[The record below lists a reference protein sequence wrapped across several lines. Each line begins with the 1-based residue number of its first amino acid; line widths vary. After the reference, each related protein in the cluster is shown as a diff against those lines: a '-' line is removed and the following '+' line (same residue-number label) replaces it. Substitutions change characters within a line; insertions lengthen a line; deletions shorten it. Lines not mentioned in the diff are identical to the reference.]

1 MLDSKLNGAK
11 GSPPG
16 TKRTTNIV
24 AKHVWEARYLYI
36 LLLPLVAYYVVFHYY
51 PMYGIIIAFKEY
63 SFSKGILGSPWVGL
77 KQFESM
83 FSLPQF
89 IDVLK
94 NTLILAAGR
103 IVIEFPIPI
112 IFALLLNEVRRTLT
126 KRFYQTVFTF
136 PHFLSWVIVSGILIN
151 FLSDS
156 GVLNQLLQYVGLPKM
171 NLLMESSTFRG
182 LLFGTSIWKEMGWG
196 TIIYLA
202 AIAGIDPALYEAA
215 SIDGANRFQR
225 MLKITWPSI
234 RGTAAVLFIL
244 QVGNI
249 MNGAGFD
256 QIFNMYHPG
265 VYEVSDILD
274 TFIYRT
280 TFYEGGSFS
289 FSTAV
294 GVFKSAINCIL
305 LIVAN
310 QAVKRMGQG
319 GLM

>member
-1 MLDSKLNGAK
+1 MLERRTNRTEGPQPGA
-11 GSPPG
+11 GRIRSG
-16 TKRTTNIV
+16 MARH
-24 AKHVWEARYLYI
+24 AWEARYLYI

-63 SFSKGILGSPWVGL
+63 SFSKGIMGSPWVGF

-89 IDVLK
+89 FDVLK

-103 IVIEFPIPI
+103 IIIEFPIPI
-112 IFALLLNEVRRTLT
+112 IFALLLNEVRRTFA

-156 GVLNQLLQYVGLPKM
+156 GVLNQLLQLVGLPKI
-171 NLLMESSTFRG
+171 NLLMEPSSFRG

-234 RGTAAVLFIL
+234 RSTAAVLFIL

-274 TFIYRT
+274 TFIYRS

-294 GVFKSAINCIL
+294 GVFKSVINCIL
-305 LIVAN
+305 LIIAN